1 MYVGR
6 DSSHRES
13 LVSHT
18 NAEEKKPKLAKD
30 SKLGLT
36 LDVLGRIVATYIASA
51 LAFIGG
57 GALLGVDVLVAASLG
72 GLLATFKV
80 IEKLALAYI
89 ADGKIDREEVN
100 TIFSN
105 VVRLK
110 NAEELGKK

>member
-1 MYVGR
+1 MA
-6 DSSHRES
+6 
-13 LVSHT
+13 T
-18 NAEEKKPKLAKD
+18 EKNPSRFAKD
-30 SKLGLT
+30 SKIGLT

-57 GALLGVDVLVAASLG
+57 GAILGVDVYLSAALG

-89 ADGKIDREEVN
+89 ADGKIDRDEVN

>member
-1 MYVGR
+1 MTTSPDKTPR
-6 DSSHRES
+6 
-13 LVSHT
+13 
-18 NAEEKKPKLAKD
+18 KFAKD
-30 SKLGLT
+30 SKIGLT
-36 LDVLGRIVATYIASA
+36 LDVLGRIIATYVASA

-89 ADGKIDREEVN
+89 ADGKIDRSEID
-100 TIFSN
+100 TIFSD

-110 NAEELGKK
+110 NAQELGKK